1 MWVIILEVFERFF
14 FCVLKPLFLLI
25 QLRKTLR
32 HFLFGRLC
40 FFSQTKNGWEKTPGK
55 SKQQSST
62 DRSVGVDCCLT
73 LHLNEKNALSG
84 GKMLEVEMVL
94 LLLSCFFCLCP
105 SSGGKLVPIVT
116 SVSCY

>member
-1 MWVIILEVFERFF
+1 MFF
-14 FCVLKPLFLLI
+14 FGVLKPLVFVDSTEKNTLS
-25 QLRKTLR
+25 LRVWEAVFFFTDEKT
-32 HFLFGRLC
+32 
-40 FFSQTKNGWEKTPGK
+40 GWKKTPGK

-94 LLLSCFFCLCP
+94 LLLS
-105 SSGGKLVPIVT
+105 
-116 SVSCY
+116 